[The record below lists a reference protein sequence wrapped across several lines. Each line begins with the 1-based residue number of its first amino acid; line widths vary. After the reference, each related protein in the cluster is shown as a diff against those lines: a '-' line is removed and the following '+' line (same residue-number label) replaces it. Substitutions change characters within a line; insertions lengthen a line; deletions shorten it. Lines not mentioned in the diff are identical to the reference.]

1 MNNKLIVSA
10 SPHVR
15 DNVTTSTIMRDV
27 LISLTPALIAATIIF
42 GFRAILM
49 TAVCVASCVL
59 FEYLTERILGRT
71 NTISDLSAA
80 VTGMILAFN
89 LPVQLPLWMA
99 VIGCFFAIVV
109 VKQLFGGLGNN
120 FANPAIAGR
129 IFLLISFSQ
138 PMTTWLQVQGGR
150 AVEGVYGATPLALL
164 SNGEMDKLPSLM
176 EMFLGGRGGSMGE
189 TCALALLIG
198 GIYLIWRK
206 VITATIPLSFIGGVL
221 VLSLLFGVDPM
232 YELLG
237 GGLLLGAFF
246 MATDYT
252 TSPITEKGKVIFG
265 LGCALITM
273 VIRVF
278 GSYPEGVSYSIL
290 LMNIITPHI
299 NRMVRN
305 KAFGGVYSHE

>member
-1 MNNKLIVSA
+1 MSNKLIVSA
-10 SPHVR
+10 SPHIR
-15 DNVTTSTIMRDV
+15 DHATTSTIMRDV
-27 LISLTPALIAATIIF
+27 LIALAPAMIAATIIF
-42 GFRAILM
+42 GFRALLM
-49 TAVCVASCVL
+49 TAVCVAACVF
-59 FEYLTERILGRT
+59 FEYATERILGRT

-80 VTGMILAFN
+80 VTGVILSFN
-89 LPVQLPLWMA
+89 LPVQLPIWMA
-99 VIGCFFAIVV
+99 VLGCFFAIVV
-109 VKQLFGGLGNN
+109 VKQLFGGIGNN
-120 FANPAIAGR
+120 FANPAIAAR
-129 IFLLISFSQ
+129 IFLLLSFSQ
-138 PMTTWLQVQGGR
+138 PMTTWLKVEGGR
-150 AVEGVYGATPLALL
+150 AVEGVFGATPLALI
-164 SNGEMDKLPSLM
+164 SAGDTQSLPSLM
-176 EMFLGGRGGSMGE
+176 DMFLGTRGGCMGE

-198 GIYLIWRK
+198 GIYLIYRK
-206 VITATIPLSFIGGVL
+206 VITVTIPLSFIGGVL
-221 VLSLLFGVDPM
+221 VLSVLFGVDPM
-232 YELLG
+232 YELMG

-305 KAFGGVYSHE
+305 KAFGGVQQ